1 VDDMGP
7 VRRSIQYMLD
17 YFMDKPFENQS
28 VSAISEDLMKLHI
41 TSLSL
46 SATFTFVMRAFSTL
60 EVGRVDPEFNF
71 MKSPNPLQ
79 CRL

>member
-28 VSAISEDLMKLHI
+28 VGAIGEDLYLHI
-41 TSLSL
+41 TSP
-46 SATFTFVMRAFSTL
+46 FAFQPPS
-60 EVGRVDPEFNF
+60 
-71 MKSPNPLQ
+71 
-79 CRL
+79 RL